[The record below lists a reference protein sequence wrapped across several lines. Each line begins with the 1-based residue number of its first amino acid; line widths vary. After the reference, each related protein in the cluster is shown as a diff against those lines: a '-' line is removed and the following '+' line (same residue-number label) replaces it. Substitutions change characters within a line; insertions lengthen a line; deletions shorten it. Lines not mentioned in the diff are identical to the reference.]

1 MDNNIVLV
9 YGSSGS
15 GKSSSL
21 RNLDFS
27 STVLINIEGKM
38 LPIRGAS
45 KMRQEIPKSLI
56 EVKMAI
62 KKAVDDKSVKTI
74 IFDSI
79 TMFGDNILYPE
90 LVRDV
95 PDSRSGWLDYRD
107 ALSGMLEYCKKSGK
121 SFIFIALS
129 TDVLNEKEAVLKTV
143 PAVQGSMKNSLS
155 SHFTVVLKTDVLID
169 GDQLK
174 YVFQTNKTVKDKN
187 NEAKSPFGLFDDL
200 YIDNDVAQVIEAIN
214 KYKQ

>member
-1 MDNNIVLV
+1 MDNNIVLI

-21 RNLDFS
+21 RHLDFD

-45 KMRQEIPKSLI
+45 KIRQEVPKNLT
-56 EVKMAI
+56 EVKVAI
-62 KKAVDDKSVKTI
+62 KKAVDDDSVKTI
-74 IFDSI
+74 IFDSL

-107 ALSGMLEYCKKSGK
+107 AISGMLEYCKKSGK
-121 SFIFIALS
+121 SFIFIALAS
-129 TDVLNEKEAVLKTV
+129 DVLNEKETVLKTV
-143 PAVQGSMKNSLS
+143 PAIQGSMKNSLS
-155 SHFTVVLKTDVLID
+155 SHFTVVLKTNVLVED
-169 GDQLK
+169 GELR
-174 YVFQTNKTVKDKN
+174 YVFQTNKTAKDKD
-187 NEAKSPFGLFDDL
+187 NEAKSPFGLFDEL
-200 YIDNDVAQVIEAIN
+200 YIDNDVAKVIEAIN
-214 KYKQ
+214 EYK

>member
-21 RNLDFS
+21 RNLDFD

-45 KMRQEIPKSLI
+45 KMRQEVPKTLT
-56 EVKMAI
+56 EVKVAI
-62 KKAVDDKSVKTI
+62 KKAVDDNSVKTI
-74 IFDSI
+74 IFDSL

-95 PDSRSGWLDYRD
+95 ADSRSGWLDYRD
-107 ALSGMLEYCKKSGK
+107 AISGMLEYCKKSGK
-121 SFIFIALS
+121 SFIFIALA

-143 PAVQGSMKNSLS
+143 PAIQGSMKNSLS
-155 SHFTVVLKTDVLID
+155 SHFTVVLKTEVLVKD
-169 GDQLK
+169 DKLQ
-174 YVFQTNKTVKDKN
+174 YVFQTNKTVKDKD
-187 NEAKSPFGLFDDL
+187 NEAKSPFGLFEDL
-200 YIDNDVAQVIEAIN
+200 YIYNDVALVLDAIN
-214 KYKQ
+214 EYK

>member
-1 MDNNIVLV
+1 MDNNIVLI

-21 RNLDFS
+21 RHLDFD

-45 KMRQEIPKSLI
+45 KMRQEVPKNLT
-56 EVKMAI
+56 EVKVAI
-62 KKAVDDKSVKTI
+62 KKAVDDDSVKTI
-74 IFDSI
+74 IFDSL

-107 ALSGMLEYCKKSGK
+107 AISGMLEYCKKSGK
-121 SFIFIALS
+121 SFIFIALAS
-129 TDVLNEKEAVLKTV
+129 DVLNEKEAVLKTV
-143 PAVQGSMKNSLS
+143 PAIQGSMKNSLS
-155 SHFTVVLKTDVLID
+155 SHFTVVLKTNVLVED
-169 GDQLK
+169 GELR
-174 YVFQTNKTVKDKN
+174 YVFQTNKTAKDKD
-187 NEAKSPFGLFDDL
+187 NEAKSPFGLFDEL
-200 YIDNDVAQVIEAIN
+200 YIDNDVAKVIEAIN
-214 KYKQ
+214 EYK

>member
-1 MDNNIVLV
+1 MDNNIVLI

-21 RNLDFS
+21 RHLDFD

-45 KMRQEIPKSLI
+45 KMRQEVPKNLT
-56 EVKMAI
+56 EVKVAI
-62 KKAVDDKSVKTI
+62 KKAVDDDSVKTI
-74 IFDSI
+74 IFDSL

-107 ALSGMLEYCKKSGK
+107 AISGMLEYCKKSGK
-121 SFIFIALS
+121 SFVFIALAS
-129 TDVLNEKEAVLKTV
+129 DVLNEKEAVLKTV
-143 PAVQGSMKNSLS
+143 PAIQGSMKNSLS
-155 SHFTVVLKTDVLID
+155 SHFTVVLKTNVLVED
-169 GDQLK
+169 GELR
-174 YVFQTNKTVKDKN
+174 YVFQTNKTAKDKD
-187 NEAKSPFGLFDDL
+187 NEAKSPFGLFDEL
-200 YIDNDVAQVIEAIN
+200 YIDNDVAKVIEAIN
-214 KYKQ
+214 EYK

>member
-1 MDNNIVLV
+1 MDNNIVLI

-21 RNLDFS
+21 RHLDFD

-45 KMRQEIPKSLI
+45 KMRQEVPKNLT
-56 EVKMAI
+56 EVKVAI
-62 KKAVDDKSVKTI
+62 KKAVDDDSVKTI
-74 IFDSI
+74 IFDSL

-107 ALSGMLEYCKKSGK
+107 AISGMLEYCKKSGK
-121 SFIFIALS
+121 SFIFIALAS
-129 TDVLNEKEAVLKTV
+129 DVLNEKEAVLKTV
-143 PAVQGSMKNSLS
+143 PAIQGSMKNSLS
-155 SHFTVVLKTDVLID
+155 SHFTVVLKTNVLVED
-169 GDQLK
+169 GELR
-174 YVFQTNKTVKDKN
+174 YVFQTNKTAKDKD
-187 NEAKSPFGLFDDL
+187 NEAKSPFGLFDEL
-200 YIDNDVAQVIEAIN
+200 YIDNDVKLVFDSIDE
-214 KYKQ
+214 YR